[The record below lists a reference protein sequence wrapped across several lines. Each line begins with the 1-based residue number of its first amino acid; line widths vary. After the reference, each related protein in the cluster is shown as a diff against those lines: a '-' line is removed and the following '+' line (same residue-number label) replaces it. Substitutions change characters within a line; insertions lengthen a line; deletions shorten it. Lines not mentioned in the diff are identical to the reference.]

1 MNGPIRHLAGALFLG
16 MLALIG
22 MVSWLQVVQGPDY
35 RNDPRNARVVAA
47 RAGRERGTII
57 TSDGVV
63 VATSEADPTD
73 PRVFRR
79 SYPEGEA
86 YAHIVGYS
94 TALFGNTGLEASR
107 SSELVSNRDSTISGV
122 LNAVLGGD
130 LRPRGL
136 RLSINDELQT
146 VAWDALEG
154 QTGAIVAI
162 DPATGAVLAMVSNP
176 TFDPNSLLGIDAGP
190 AGEALETDPD
200 EPLLNRA
207 AQAAYNPGST
217 FKVVT
222 SAAALETGIAGPGTV
237 YPDVAELDLP
247 GSTATIRNFGRGPC
261 ADGSEVTLTTAFARS
276 CNTVFGALG
285 LELGAEPLVAQAE
298 AFGFNTEPV
307 TDFPAASSTI
317 PSAET
322 FTDALAAVAQTAIGE
337 RDVRATPLQ
346 MAMIAA
352 TVANG
357 GEVLEPYVVAE
368 VFTADADIEARTEP
382 TVLGRAISPA
392 TAGALAEMMERVVT
406 GGTGSRAAVSG
417 VRIAGKTGTAEVPGA
432 APHSWFIG
440 FGPVDAEPGQPQI
453 AIAVLVEAGG
463 SVGEDATGGTVAAP
477 IAQAVLARFF
487 GRAS

>member
-1 MNGPIRHLAGALFLG
+1 MNGPIRHLAAALFLA
-16 MLALIG
+16 MLALVG
-22 MVSWLQVVQGPDY
+22 MVSWLQVIQASEY
-35 RNDPRNARVVAA
+35 RDDPRNARVVAA

-57 TSDGVV
+57 TADGVV
-63 VATSEADPTD
+63 VAVSQADPSD

-79 SYPEGEA
+79 SYPEGEQ

-94 TALFGNTGLEASR
+94 TVLFGNTGLEASK

-136 RLSINDELQT
+136 RLTINHELQR
-146 VAWDALEG
+146 VARDALAG
-154 QTGAIVAI
+154 QIGAVVAL

-176 TFDPNSLLGIDAGP
+176 SFDPNTLLGINAGP
-190 AGEALETDPD
+190 AGEALENDPE

-222 SAAALETGIAGPGTV
+222 AAAALETGIAGPGTV
-237 YPDVAELDLP
+237 FDDVTELELP
-247 GSTATIRNFGRGPC
+247 GSTATIRNFSRGPC
-261 ADGSEVTLTTAFARS
+261 AEGGQVSLTTAFARS
-276 CNTVFGALG
+276 CNTIFGALG
-285 LELGAEPLVAQAE
+285 LELGGEPLVAQAE

-307 TDFPAASSTI
+307 TDFPAATSTI
-317 PSAET
+317 PAADT

-346 MAMIAA
+346 MAMVAA
-352 TVANG
+352 TVARG

-368 VFTADADIEARTEP
+368 VFTADATIEARTEP

-417 VRIAGKTGTAEVPGA
+417 VRIAGKTGTAEVPGS

-440 FGPVDAEPGQPQI
+440 FGPVGAEPGQPQI
-453 AIAVLVEAGG
+453 AVAVLVEEGG

-487 GRAS
+487 GRTG